1 MSAPTPIA
9 GVRLQRRRG
18 VVRAVIAAVAVL
30 LGVVQAFVWSI
41 VAPGQQVLVYQDGS
55 SVSLP
60 TADFHPFDGLA
71 LAAFAGA
78 AIGLIVAVA
87 AWRVRAIRGALTLV
101 TVGADTAAGAA
112 LCYLLGPLLAGGV
125 DPAAVGATGSPSI
138 VIAGPSMATPLVM
151 VIEPLFAIAAYT
163 FLAAWDGRTDLGVAR
178 AVARETPAA
187 PTDVEPVSIDD
198 EQPAAQAA
206 SEYDEQPAEQA
217 ADALER
223 QADQGAEGVG
233 DAHGGETA
241 ADVTGDGARH

>member
-1 MSAPTPIA
+1 MSTPTPIA

-18 VVRAVIAAVAVL
+18 AVRAVIAAVAVL
-30 LGVVQAFVWSI
+30 LGVVQAYVWSI

-55 SVSLP
+55 YVSLP

-87 AWRVRAIRGALTLV
+87 AWRVRAIRSALTLV
-101 TVGADTAAGAA
+101 TVGAGTAAGAA
-112 LCYLLGPLLAGGV
+112 ICYLLGPLLAGGV

-138 VIAGPSMATPLVM
+138 VVAGASMGTPLVM

-178 AVARETPAA
+178 AVGGVPPPEAEAIAPAPVTVESTADSREAPAA
-187 PTDVEPVSIDD
+187 
-198 EQPAAQAA
+198 
-206 SEYDEQPAEQA
+206 
-217 ADALER
+217 
-223 QADQGAEGVG
+223 
-233 DAHGGETA
+233 GESR
-241 ADVTGDGARH
+241 GNP